1 MSSIADIP
9 VEDAGVL
16 QAGRRDVRH
25 ELLGELLHSKTFI
38 VGALILL
45 FWIVCAIFGPAIVPH
60 SPYAQNL
67 EGINQAPSSAHWF
80 GTDQLGRDM
89 FSRVIV
95 GSRDI
100 LIIAPLATLLGTV
113 LGTAIG
119 LVMGYFRG
127 IVDDVLGRFVE
138 AFLALPLVVTGV
150 VALSALGR
158 SDLVLIIVIGLVFTP
173 LIARTVRAA
182 VLLER
187 ELDYVAAARLRGERA
202 PYIMFVEILPNVFGP
217 ISVEFTVRLA
227 YAIFTVLTLTFLGLG
242 VQPPSPDWGLDIATN
257 YPVVPAG
264 YWWEVLFDA
273 LAIATLAVS
282 VTLISDSAQG
292 VFEG

>member
-1 MSSIADIP
+1 MSIVDIP
-9 VEDAGVL
+9 VEDTGALRAGQTEV
-16 QAGRRDVRH
+16 RR
-25 ELLGELLHSKTFI
+25 ELLRELAHSATFVI
-38 VGALILL
+38 GSAILL
-45 FWIVCAIFGPAIVPH
+45 FWVLCAIFGPTVVPH

-67 EGINQAPSSAHWF
+67 LGINKAPSSAHWF

-113 LGTAIG
+113 CGTIIG

-127 IVDDVLGRFVE
+127 LVDDVLGRFVE

-150 VALSALGR
+150 IALATLGR
-158 SDLVLIIVIGLVFTP
+158 SNLVIIIVIGLVFTP

-182 VLLER
+182 VLMER
-187 ELDYVAAARLRGERA
+187 ELDYVSAARLRGEGSF
-202 PYIMFVEILPNVFGP
+202 YIMFVEILPNVSGP
-217 ISVEFTVRLA
+217 ILVEFTVRLA

-242 VQPPSPDWGLDIATN
+242 IQPPSPDWGLDIATN
-257 YPVVPAG
+257 YGVVPAG
-264 YWWEVLFDA
+264 FWWEVVFDA
-273 LAIATLAVS
+273 LAIATLVVS
-282 VTLISDSAQG
+282 VSLISDSVQG
-292 VFEG
+292 VLER